1 MKITVHL
8 FGPQARMVGQSAVEF
23 DGSDAPIA
31 CATLREWLMRA
42 VPELIESLP
51 TSRFA
56 VNYEYVVDERQ
67 SIGPE
72 DEVAL
77 IGMVSGG

>member
-1 MKITVHL
+1 MKIAVHL
-8 FGPQARMVGQSAVEF
+8 FGPQARMVGQGAIEF
-23 DGSDAPIA
+23 DRSDGPVT

-42 VPELIESLP
+42 APELTESLP

-56 VNYEYVVDERQ
+56 VNHEYVIDELQ